1 MKIVFVCVNILSIS
15 SRWHGLFSVFSKLL
29 CIGLVFLSPWYGLV
43 NVFARYQVLK
53 HPCSVLS
60 PLSSTTQSS
69 SFSLTDSLDKTSSC
83 ERKKQAFFAVWPVIL
98 EFPESHC
105 FLLVCINFATQR
117 VGKSSMQGLRL
128 LRYCAAASGV
138 NHRVCFVHR
147 LRCRTRV
154 TGWSMDC

>member
-1 MKIVFVCVNILSIS
+1 MKIVFVCVNILSS
-15 SRWHGLFSVFSKLL
+15 FALTRRLFSVFSKLL

-83 ERKKQAFFAVWPVIL
+83 ERKKQAFLLCDQLFWSFLRVIVSYWFVSIL
-98 EFPESHC
+98 
-105 FLLVCINFATQR
+105 
-117 VGKSSMQGLRL
+117 L
-128 LRYCAAASGV
+128 LRE
-138 NHRVCFVHR
+138 
-147 LRCRTRV
+147 
-154 TGWSMDC
+154 